1 MLFDSVVFL
10 FSFLPV
16 VLILYYLAPG
26 RLKEAVLRLAN
37 LVFYAWG

>member
-10 FSFLPV
+10 FSFLRV

-26 RLKEAVLRLAN
+26 RLKEAVLLLAN
-37 LVFYAWG
+37 LVFYAW